1 MPQTILSVVLEVVPG
16 SVGRLSGIIELI
28 KKDEDVL
35 RPGDTE
41 PYSRLKWDVPTL
53 HFMSMSVFHDAH
65 YDAIFVI
72 EANFDGPPGP
82 FWAQLE
88 AAYGPY
94 LRPMLRCCKRPADSA
109 GSLYDAVTSPD
120 SRSPVAPYLERKT
133 LRPSAFHQG
142 NRGMTRDRILRE
154 AELFKATR
162 TELTQD
168 DPTIANPYRSMTADQ
183 IHHNLRAALVSK
195 YPWLTNP
202 EPPRI
207 SMQEGSADRLR
218 LCAYV
223 LFVVFILSLPGYLFL
238 ALLTAF
244 HPNWEYRD
252 VLFILIVSVGAA
264 GGLWWTKGARRGEAA
279 PARSGNLLP
288 STENEF
294 ASPANTFTLG
304 ALVLVA
310 LAAVIVTMSA
320 LADGVKSVLD
330 LLFPQQGLSSGL
342 FSVTEAIASFS
353 WRPNLPSFFSTLAA
367 EFNRNWWPAVRVV
380 AVGLFAVVFFS
391 IPVIFVWLRWL
402 ERRDSHRRF
411 AGD

>member
-195 YPWLTNP
+195 YPWLTVSRNRRVFP
-202 EPPRI
+202 CRKAPPI
-207 SMQEGSADRLR
+207 GSD
-218 LCAYV
+218 CV
-223 LFVVFILSLPGYLFL
+223 
-238 ALLTAF
+238 
-244 HPNWEYRD
+244 H
-252 VLFILIVSVGAA
+252 
-264 GGLWWTKGARRGEAA
+264 
-279 PARSGNLLP
+279 
-288 STENEF
+288 
-294 ASPANTFTLG
+294 
-304 ALVLVA
+304 
-310 LAAVIVTMSA
+310 MC
-320 LADGVKSVLD
+320 
-330 LLFPQQGLSSGL
+330 SS
-342 FSVTEAIASFS
+342 SFS
-353 WRPNLPSFFSTLAA
+353 FSRCLAICSSRCSQHFIRIGNTATYSSF
-367 EFNRNWWPAVRVV
+367 
-380 AVGLFAVVFFS
+380 
-391 IPVIFVWLRWL
+391 
-402 ERRDSHRRF
+402 
-411 AGD
+411 